1 MPKQEK
7 RLSEV
12 HYYSHFHK
20 GQCNYINL
28 NKKVKLLPSLQF
40 LAEGIVDWLSLSMCS
55 SLSREIW
62 VLARTLV
69 GNMQEAEAP
78 V

>member
-7 RLSEV
+7 RPSEMQC
-12 HYYSHFHK
+12 YSHIHN
-20 GQCNYINL
+20 GQCIYINL
-28 NKKVKLLPSLQF
+28 TKRIKLLPTLQF
-40 LAEGIVDWLSLSMCS
+40 LADGIVDWLSLSMCS
-55 SLSREIW
+55 SLSRETW

>member
-7 RLSEV
+7 RPSEV
-12 HYYSHFHK
+12 HHYSQIQ

>member
-7 RLSEV
+7 RPSEV
-12 HYYSHFHK
+12 QYYSHFHN
-20 GQCNYINL
+20 GQCNFINL
-28 NKKVKLLPSLQF
+28 TKKIKLLPSMQF
-40 LAEGIVDWLSLSMCS
+40 LADEIVDWLSPSMCS
-55 SLSREIW
+55 SLSRGTW